1 MRSGPHELRN
11 ESMKL
16 ILRKVVENLGDPGDI
31 VDVKPGFG
39 RNYLIPQGLAYEA
52 SKGNI
57 RRLEEEKTQADERA
71 RRDYLEAKRRAAQ
84 LDHMSLTFHARA
96 GEDGKLFGSV
106 TSGDIA
112 DRASEQGL
120 DFRVE
125 RRQVVLDE
133 PLKTLGASRVP
144 IRLHPEVE
152 VEIDVKVEREEG

>member
-1 MRSGPHELRN
+1 MRN

-16 ILRKVVENLGDPGDI
+16 ILRKVVENLGSPGDI

-125 RRQVVLDE
+125 RRQVVLEE

>member
-1 MRSGPHELRN
+1 MRN

-31 VDVKPGFG
+31 VEVKPGYG
-39 RNYLIPQGLAYEA
+39 RNYLVPQGLAYEA
-52 SKGNI
+52 SEGNI
-57 RRLEEEKTQADERA
+57 RRLEEEKVQADERA

-84 LDHMSLTFHARA
+84 LDRMSLTFHARA

-106 TSGDIA
+106 TGGDIA

-144 IRLHPEVE
+144 IRLHAEVE
-152 VEIDVKVEREEG
+152 VEIEVKVEREEG